1 MKTTAGY
8 GLSKPRGCMKVIARK
23 GGNPMDHPTSGLK
36 EIIAS
41 SFTARPALTAA
52 LSGTIFLSLFLSILP
67 PLVLQRAID
76 ALTEGKADS
85 SLLLFWGLL
94 YFILTALSGLSEGI
108 RETLITMF
116 GQAVTKRIRQA
127 MAAKL
132 SRLPAAFFTDRGEGS
147 TASLFVNDVD
157 TLEDL
162 FDSGIISMAVD
173 GCRLFS
179 ILAAVYW
186 LSFGLFLLLLAA
198 LPFLFLLTRTF
209 QHHMLAAQIE
219 NRKAIA
225 ATNELI
231 PETCRNIRTIRL
243 LSCEYFMKKRYATA
257 IKKSFQSMEKTN
269 FYDSIYSPI
278 ILTTSALLVSLMAIL
293 SVSPEGATLFG
304 MTAGTAAALI
314 AYVGKIFSP
323 LESLGMEIE
332 NIQSAM
338 AGVHRIREFMEEEEM
353 ALPKEKGKKNDLHLR
368 ISHLS
373 FAYEKGHPLFKDF
386 NLTLESGCHLTLT
399 GRTGSG
405 KSTLFKLITGLCLPD
420 SGTIALFGMNPAAI
434 PPKERRKIFGIVSQ
448 SFPMIDGTVR
458 DQITLGDMRI
468 TDTMTASALRISG
481 LYETVMALPQ
491 KLDTPFQD
499 SLFSEGEKQLLS
511 IARALVFQPPL
522 LLLDEMNA
530 HLDSLTEQKVLRA
543 LSRASSHRTVLSISH
558 RLGKACQGPVLR
570 IGEGSG
576 EGKP

>member
-1 MKTTAGY
+1 ME
-8 GLSKPRGCMKVIARK
+8 VIARK

-41 SFTARPALTAA
+41 SFTAHPALTAA

-76 ALTEGKADS
+76 ALTAGKADS

-94 YFILTALSGLSEGI
+94 YFLLTALSGLSEGI

-116 GQAVTKRIRQA
+116 GQSVTKRIRQA

-132 SRLPAAFFTDRGEGS
+132 SRLPAAFFTGRGEGS

-157 TLEDL
+157 ALEDL

-173 GCRLFS
+173 SCRLLS

-209 QHHMLAAQIE
+209 QHHMLTAQIE

-225 ATNELI
+225 STNELI

-243 LSCEYFMKKRYATA
+243 LSCEYLMKKRYAAA

-278 ILTTSALLVSLMAIL
+278 ILTTSALLISLMAIL

-332 NIQSAM
+332 NIQSAL
-338 AGVHRIREFMEEEEM
+338 AGVHRIRAFMEEEEM
-353 ALPKEKGKKNDLHLR
+353 TLPEEKGKKSDLPLR

-373 FAYEKGHPLFKDF
+373 FSYEKGHPLFKDF
-386 NLTLESGCHLTLT
+386 SLTLESGCHLTLT

-405 KSTLFKLITGLCLPD
+405 K
-420 SGTIALFGMNPAAI
+420 
-434 PPKERRKIFGIVSQ
+434 
-448 SFPMIDGTVR
+448 
-458 DQITLGDMRI
+458 
-468 TDTMTASALRISG
+468 
-481 LYETVMALPQ
+481 
-491 KLDTPFQD
+491 
-499 SLFSEGEKQLLS
+499 
-511 IARALVFQPPL
+511 
-522 LLLDEMNA
+522 
-530 HLDSLTEQKVLRA
+530 A
-543 LSRASSHRTVLSISH
+543 LSSNSLPASICLTAVPLPSS
-558 RLGKACQGPVLR
+558 A
-570 IGEGSG
+570 
-576 EGKP
+576 

>member
-1 MKTTAGY
+1 MSNLNDFNREAK
-8 GLSKPRGCMKVIARK
+8 
-23 GGNPMDHPTSGLK
+23 
-36 EIIAS
+36 
-41 SFTARPALTAA
+41 AA
-52 LSGTIFLSLFLSILP
+52 LW
-67 PLVLQRAID
+67 VALQW
-76 ALTEGKADS
+76 
-85 SLLLFWGLL
+85 LLLAVPTGLVCGAVGTAFHLAVEHVTEWRADHIWLLWLLPVAGLAIVAL
-94 YFILTALSGLSEGI
+94 YKVTGCEGMGTNNVIRAVHSGESVSPLLVPAIFFGTVLTHLCGGSAGREGAALQMGGSIGYNI
-108 RETLITMF
+108 
-116 GQAVTKRIRQA
+116 
-127 MAAKL
+127 AKL
-132 SRLPAAFFTDRGEGS
+132 FRFSDHDRRTATACGMAAFF
-147 TASLFVNDVD
+147 
-157 TLEDL
+157 
-162 FDSGIISMAVD
+162 
-173 GCRLFS
+173 
-179 ILAAVYW
+179 
-186 LSFGLFLLLLAA
+186 
-198 LPFLFLLTRTF
+198 
-209 QHHMLAAQIE
+209 
-219 NRKAIA
+219 
-225 ATNELI
+225 
-231 PETCRNIRTIRL
+231 
-243 LSCEYFMKKRYATA
+243 
-257 IKKSFQSMEKTN
+257 
-269 FYDSIYSPI
+269 
-278 ILTTSALLVSLMAIL
+278 SALFGTPL
-293 SVSPEGATLFG
+293 SATLFG
-304 MTAGTAAALI
+304 IMVEDVGLAFSVAFVPGFAAALI

-353 ALPKEKGKKNDLHLR
+353 ALPAGNGKKSDLPLC

-386 NLTLESGCHLTLT
+386 SLTLESGCHLTLT

-468 TDTMTASALRISG
+468 TDTMTVSALRISG

-499 SLFSEGEKQLLS
+499 SLFSEGEKQLLA

-530 HLDSLTEQKVLRA
+530 HLDSLTEQKVFRA

-570 IGEGSG
+570 IGEGRG
-576 EGKP
+576 EGRP

>member
-1 MKTTAGY
+1 
-8 GLSKPRGCMKVIARK
+8 
-23 GGNPMDHPTSGLK
+23 MDHPTSGLK

-41 SFTARPALTAA
+41 SFTAHPALTAA
-52 LSGTIFLSLFLSILP
+52 LSGTIVLSLFLSILP

-76 ALTEGKADS
+76 ALTDGKADS

-132 SRLPAAFFTDRGEGS
+132 SRLPAAFFTGRGEGS

-173 GCRLFS
+173 SCRLFS

-243 LSCEYFMKKRYATA
+243 LSCEYFMKKRYAAA

-278 ILTTSALLVSLMAIL
+278 ILTTSALLISLMAIL
-293 SVSPEGATLFG
+293 SVSPKGATLFG

-353 ALPKEKGKKNDLHLR
+353 ALPKEKGKKNDLPLR

-373 FAYEKGHPLFKDF
+373 FSYEKGHPLFKDF
-386 NLTLESGCHLTLT
+386 SLTLESGCHLTLT

-405 KSTLFKLITGLCLPD
+405 KSTLFKLITGLYLPD

-499 SLFSEGEKQLLS
+499 SLFSEGEKQLLA

-530 HLDSLTEQKVLRA
+530 HLDSLTEQKVFRA

-570 IGEGSG
+570 IGEGRG
-576 EGKP
+576 EGRP

>member
-1 MKTTAGY
+1 MKI
-8 GLSKPRGCMKVIARK
+8 IARK

-41 SFTARPALTAA
+41 SLTARPALTAA
-52 LSGTIFLSLFLSILP
+52 LSGTIVLSLFLSILP

-76 ALTEGKADS
+76 ALAAEKAES

-116 GQAVTKRIRQA
+116 GQSVTKRIRQA

-132 SRLPAAFFTDRGEGS
+132 SRLPAAFFTGRGEGS

-157 TLEDL
+157 ALEDL

-198 LPFLFLLTRTF
+198 LPFLFLLTRAF

-243 LSCEYFMKKRYATA
+243 LSCEYFMKKRYAAA

-278 ILTTSALLVSLMAIL
+278 ILTTSALLISLMAIL

-353 ALPKEKGKKNDLHLR
+353 ALPEEKGKKNDLPLR

-373 FAYEKGHPLFKDF
+373 FSYEKDHPLFKDF
-386 NLTLESGCHLTLT
+386 SLTLESGCHLTLT

-499 SLFSEGEKQLLS
+499 SLFSEGEKQLLA
-511 IARALVFQPPL
+511 IARTLVFQPPL

-530 HLDSLTEQKVLRA
+530 HLDSLTEQKVLSA

-558 RLGKACQGPVLR
+558 RMESAGQGPVLR
-570 IGEGSG
+570 IGEGRG
-576 EGKP
+576 EGRP

>member
-1 MKTTAGY
+1 
-8 GLSKPRGCMKVIARK
+8 MKVIARK
-23 GGNPMDHPTSGLK
+23 GGNPMNHPTSGLK

-41 SFTARPALTAA
+41 SFTAHPALTAA
-52 LSGTIFLSLFLSILP
+52 LSGTIVLSLFLSILP

-76 ALTEGKADS
+76 ALTDGKADS

-116 GQAVTKRIRQA
+116 GQSVTKRIRQA

-132 SRLPAAFFTDRGEGS
+132 SRLPAAFFTGRGEGS

-186 LSFGLFLLLLAA
+186 LSFGLFLLLLAS

-243 LSCEYFMKKRYATA
+243 LSCEYFMKKRYAAA

-293 SVSPEGATLFG
+293 SVSPEGASLFG

-353 ALPKEKGKKNDLHLR
+353 ALPKEKGKKNDLPLR

-373 FAYEKGHPLFKDF
+373 FSYEKGHPLFKDF
-386 NLTLESGCHLTLT
+386 SLTLEAGCHLTLT

-405 KSTLFKLITGLCLPD
+405 KSTLFKLITGLYLPD

-522 LLLDEMNA
+522 LLLDEMTA

-570 IGEGSG
+570 IGEGRG
-576 EGKP
+576 EGRP

>member
-1 MKTTAGY
+1 
-8 GLSKPRGCMKVIARK
+8 MKVIARK

-52 LSGTIFLSLFLSILP
+52 LSGTIVLSLFLSILP

-76 ALTEGKADS
+76 ALTAGKAES

-132 SRLPAAFFTDRGEGS
+132 SRLPAAFFTGRGEGS

-243 LSCEYFMKKRYATA
+243 LSCEYFMKKRYAAA

-278 ILTTSALLVSLMAIL
+278 ILTTSALLISLMAIL
-293 SVSPEGATLFG
+293 SVSPRGASLFG

-353 ALPKEKGKKNDLHLR
+353 ALPEEKGKKNDLPLR

-373 FAYEKGHPLFKDF
+373 FSYEKDHPLFKDF
-386 NLTLESGCHLTLT
+386 SLTLESGCHLTLT

-499 SLFSEGEKQLLS
+499 SLFSEGEKQLLA
-511 IARALVFQPPL
+511 IARTLVFQPPL

-530 HLDSLTEQKVLRA
+530 HLDSLTEQKVLSA

-558 RLGKACQGPVLR
+558 RMESAGQGPVLR
-570 IGEGSG
+570 IGEGRG
-576 EGKP
+576 EGRP

>member
-1 MKTTAGY
+1 
-8 GLSKPRGCMKVIARK
+8 
-23 GGNPMDHPTSGLK
+23 MDHPTSGLK

-41 SFTARPALTAA
+41 SFTTHPALTAA
-52 LSGTIFLSLFLSILP
+52 LSGTIVLSLFLSILP

-76 ALTEGKADS
+76 ALADGKADS

-132 SRLPAAFFTDRGEGS
+132 SRLPAAFFTGRGEGS

-173 GCRLFS
+173 SCRLFS

-198 LPFLFLLTRTF
+198 LPFLFLLTRAF

-243 LSCEYFMKKRYATA
+243 LSCEYFMKKRYAAA

-278 ILTTSALLVSLMAIL
+278 ILTTSALLISLMAIL

-353 ALPKEKGKKNDLHLR
+353 ALPKEKGKKNDLPLR

-386 NLTLESGCHLTLT
+386 SLTLEAGCHLTLT

-530 HLDSLTEQKVLRA
+530 HLDSLTEQKVFRA

-570 IGEGSG
+570 IGEGRG
-576 EGKP
+576 EGRP

>member
-1 MKTTAGY
+1 M
-8 GLSKPRGCMKVIARK
+8 
-23 GGNPMDHPTSGLK
+23 NHPTSGLK

-41 SFTARPALTAA
+41 SFTAHPALTAA

-76 ALTEGKADS
+76 ALTAGKADS

-116 GQAVTKRIRQA
+116 GQSVTKRIRQA

-132 SRLPAAFFTDRGEGS
+132 SRLPAAFFTGRGEGS

-157 TLEDL
+157 ALEDL

-173 GCRLFS
+173 SCRLFS

-198 LPFLFLLTRTF
+198 LPFLFLLTRAF

-243 LSCEYFMKKRYATA
+243 LSCEYFMKKRYAAA

-278 ILTTSALLVSLMAIL
+278 ILTTSALLISLMAIL
-293 SVSPEGATLFG
+293 SVSPEGASLFG

-353 ALPKEKGKKNDLHLR
+353 ALPKEKGKKNDLPLC

-373 FAYEKGHPLFKDF
+373 FAYEKDHPLFKDF
-386 NLTLESGCHLTLT
+386 SLTLEAGCHLTLT

-405 KSTLFKLITGLCLPD
+405 KSTLFKLITGLYLPD

-530 HLDSLTEQKVLRA
+530 HLDSLTEQKVFRA

-570 IGEGSG
+570 IGEGRG
-576 EGKP
+576 EGRP

>member
-1 MKTTAGY
+1 
-8 GLSKPRGCMKVIARK
+8 
-23 GGNPMDHPTSGLK
+23 MDHPTSGLK

-41 SFTARPALTAA
+41 SFTAHPALTAA

-76 ALTEGKADS
+76 ALTAGKADS

-116 GQAVTKRIRQA
+116 GQVVTKRIRQA

-132 SRLPAAFFTDRGEGS
+132 SRLPAAFFTGRGEGS

-173 GCRLFS
+173 SCRLFS

-198 LPFLFLLTRTF
+198 LPFLFLLTRAF

-243 LSCEYFMKKRYATA
+243 LSCEYFMKKRYAAA

-278 ILTTSALLVSLMAIL
+278 ILTTSALLISLMAIL

-353 ALPKEKGKKNDLHLR
+353 ALPKEKGKKNDLPLR

-373 FAYEKGHPLFKDF
+373 FSYEKDHPLFKDF
-386 NLTLESGCHLTLT
+386 SLTLEAGCHLTLT

-405 KSTLFKLITGLCLPD
+405 KSTLFKLITGLYLPD

-468 TDTMTASALRISG
+468 TDTMTASVLRISG

-491 KLDTPFQD
+491 KLDTPFED

-530 HLDSLTEQKVLRA
+530 HLDSLTEQKVLSA
-543 LSRASSHRTVLSISH
+543 LSRASSHRTVLSIYH

-570 IGEGSG
+570 IGEGRG
-576 EGKP
+576 EERP

>member
-1 MKTTAGY
+1 
-8 GLSKPRGCMKVIARK
+8 
-23 GGNPMDHPTSGLK
+23 MDHPTSGLK

-41 SFTARPALTAA
+41 SFTAHPALTAA
-52 LSGTIFLSLFLSILP
+52 LSGTIVLSLFLSILP

-76 ALTEGKADS
+76 ALTDGKADS

-132 SRLPAAFFTDRGEGS
+132 SRLPAAFFTGRGEGS

-173 GCRLFS
+173 SCRLFS

-243 LSCEYFMKKRYATA
+243 LSCEYFMKKRYAAA

-278 ILTTSALLVSLMAIL
+278 ILTTSALLISLMAIL
-293 SVSPEGATLFG
+293 SVSPKGATLFG

-353 ALPKEKGKKNDLHLR
+353 ALPKEKGKKNDLPLR

-373 FAYEKGHPLFKDF
+373 FSYEKGHPLFKDF
-386 NLTLESGCHLTLT
+386 SLTLESGCHLTLT

-468 TDTMTASALRISG
+468 TDTMTVSALRISG

-499 SLFSEGEKQLLS
+499 SLFSEGEKQLLA

-530 HLDSLTEQKVLRA
+530 HLDSLTEQKVFRA

-570 IGEGSG
+570 IGEGRG
-576 EGKP
+576 EGRP

>member
-1 MKTTAGY
+1 
-8 GLSKPRGCMKVIARK
+8 
-23 GGNPMDHPTSGLK
+23 MDHPTSGLK

-41 SFTARPALTAA
+41 SFTAHPALTAA

-76 ALTEGKADS
+76 ALAAGKADS

-116 GQAVTKRIRQA
+116 GQSVTKRIRQA

-132 SRLPAAFFTDRGEGS
+132 SRLPAAFFTGRGEGS

-157 TLEDL
+157 ALEDL

-225 ATNELI
+225 STNELI

-243 LSCEYFMKKRYATA
+243 LSCENFMKKKYAAA
-257 IKKSFQSMEKTN
+257 IIRSFQSMEKTN

-278 ILTTSALLVSLMAIL
+278 ILTTSALLISLMAIL
-293 SVSPEGATLFG
+293 SVSPEGASLFG

-353 ALPKEKGKKNDLHLR
+353 ALPEEKGKKNDLPLR

-373 FAYEKGHPLFKDF
+373 FSYEKDHPLFKDF
-386 NLTLESGCHLTLT
+386 SLTLEAGCHLTLT

-405 KSTLFKLITGLCLPD
+405 KSTLFKLITGLYLPD

-491 KLDTPFQD
+491 KLDTPFED

-558 RLGKACQGPVLR
+558 RMEGAGQGPVLR
-570 IGEGSG
+570 IGEGRG
-576 EGKP
+576 EGRP

>member
-1 MKTTAGY
+1 
-8 GLSKPRGCMKVIARK
+8 
-23 GGNPMDHPTSGLK
+23 MDHPTSGLK

-41 SFTARPALTAA
+41 SFTAHPALTAA

-76 ALTEGKADS
+76 ALTAGKAES

-116 GQAVTKRIRQA
+116 GQSVTKRIRQA

-132 SRLPAAFFTDRGEGS
+132 SRLPAAFFTGRGEGS

-173 GCRLFS
+173 SCRLFS

-186 LSFGLFLLLLAA
+186 LSFGLFLLLLAT

-243 LSCEYFMKKRYATA
+243 LSCEYFMKKRYAAA

-278 ILTTSALLVSLMAIL
+278 ILTTSALLISLMAIL

-353 ALPKEKGKKNDLHLR
+353 ALPKEKGKKNDLPLR

-373 FAYEKGHPLFKDF
+373 FSYEKGHPLFKDF
-386 NLTLESGCHLTLT
+386 SLTLESGCHLTLT

-468 TDTMTASALRISG
+468 TDTMTVSALRISG

-499 SLFSEGEKQLLS
+499 SLFSEGEKQLLA

-530 HLDSLTEQKVLRA
+530 HLDSLTEQKVFRA

-570 IGEGSG
+570 IGEGRG
-576 EGKP
+576 EGRP

>member
-1 MKTTAGY
+1 
-8 GLSKPRGCMKVIARK
+8 MKVIARK

-132 SRLPAAFFTDRGEGS
+132 SRLPAAFFTGRGEGS

-157 TLEDL
+157 ALEDL

-198 LPFLFLLTRTF
+198 LPFLFLLTRAF

-225 ATNELI
+225 TTNELI

-243 LSCEYFMKKRYATA
+243 LSCEYFMKKKYAAA

-278 ILTTSALLVSLMAIL
+278 ILTTSALLISLMAIF
-293 SVSPEGATLFG
+293 SVSPEGASLFG

-353 ALPKEKGKKNDLHLR
+353 ALPKEKGKKNDLPLR

-373 FAYEKGHPLFKDF
+373 FSYEKGHPLFKDF
-386 NLTLESGCHLTLT
+386 SLTLEAGCHLTLT

-405 KSTLFKLITGLCLPD
+405 KSTLFKLITGLYLPD

-530 HLDSLTEQKVLRA
+530 HLDSLTEQKVLAA

-570 IGEGSG
+570 IGEGRG
-576 EGKP
+576 EGRP

>member
-1 MKTTAGY
+1 
-8 GLSKPRGCMKVIARK
+8 
-23 GGNPMDHPTSGLK
+23 MDHPTSGLK

-41 SFTARPALTAA
+41 SFTAHPALTAA
-52 LSGTIFLSLFLSILP
+52 LSGTIVLSLFLSILP

-76 ALTEGKADS
+76 ALTNGKAES

-132 SRLPAAFFTDRGEGS
+132 SRLPAAFFTGRGEGS

-173 GCRLFS
+173 SCRLFS

-243 LSCEYFMKKRYATA
+243 LSCEYFMNKRYAAA

-278 ILTTSALLVSLMAIL
+278 ILTTSALLISLMAIL
-293 SVSPEGATLFG
+293 SVSPEGAALFG

-353 ALPKEKGKKNDLHLR
+353 ALPKEKGKKNDLPLR

-373 FAYEKGHPLFKDF
+373 FSYEKDHPLFKDF
-386 NLTLESGCHLTLT
+386 SLTLEAGCHLTLT

-405 KSTLFKLITGLCLPD
+405 KSTLFKLITGLYLPD

-511 IARALVFQPPL
+511 IARALIFQPPL

-558 RLGKACQGPVLR
+558 RMESACQGPVLR

-576 EGKP
+576 EGRP

>member
-1 MKTTAGY
+1 
-8 GLSKPRGCMKVIARK
+8 
-23 GGNPMDHPTSGLK
+23 MDHPTSGLK

-41 SFTARPALTAA
+41 SFTAHPALTAA
-52 LSGTIFLSLFLSILP
+52 LSGTIVLSLFLSILP

-76 ALTEGKADS
+76 ALTDGKADS

-94 YFILTALSGLSEGI
+94 YFLLTALSGLSEGI

-116 GQAVTKRIRQA
+116 GQSVTKRIRQA

-132 SRLPAAFFTDRGEGS
+132 SRLPAAFFTGRGEGS

-173 GCRLFS
+173 SCRLFS

-243 LSCEYFMKKRYATA
+243 LSCEYFMKKRYAAA

-278 ILTTSALLVSLMAIL
+278 ILTTSALLISLMAIL

-338 AGVHRIREFMEEEEM
+338 AGVHRIREFMEEAEM
-353 ALPKEKGKKNDLHLR
+353 ALPKEKGKKNDLPLR

-373 FAYEKGHPLFKDF
+373 FSYEKGHPLFKDF
-386 NLTLESGCHLTLT
+386 SLTLEAGCHLTLT

-405 KSTLFKLITGLCLPD
+405 KSTLFKLITGLYLPD

-491 KLDTPFQD
+491 KLDTPFQG

-530 HLDSLTEQKVLRA
+530 HLDSLTEQKVMDA

-558 RLGKACQGPVLR
+558 RLGKACQEPVLR
-570 IGEGSG
+570 IGEGRG
-576 EGKP
+576 EGRP

>member
-1 MKTTAGY
+1 
-8 GLSKPRGCMKVIARK
+8 
-23 GGNPMDHPTSGLK
+23 MDHPTSGLK

-41 SFTARPALTAA
+41 SFTAHPALTAA

-76 ALTEGKADS
+76 ALAAGKADS

-116 GQAVTKRIRQA
+116 GQSVTKRIRQA

-132 SRLPAAFFTDRGEGS
+132 SRLPAAFFTGRGEGS

-157 TLEDL
+157 ALEDL

-225 ATNELI
+225 STNELI

-243 LSCEYFMKKRYATA
+243 LSCENFMKKKYAAA
-257 IKKSFQSMEKTN
+257 IIRSFQSMEKTN

-278 ILTTSALLVSLMAIL
+278 ILTTSALLISLMAIL
-293 SVSPEGATLFG
+293 SVSPEGASLFG

-353 ALPKEKGKKNDLHLR
+353 ALPEEKGKKNDLPLR

-373 FAYEKGHPLFKDF
+373 FSYEKDHPLFKDF
-386 NLTLESGCHLTLT
+386 SLTLEAGCHLTLT

-405 KSTLFKLITGLCLPD
+405 KSTLFKLITGLYLPD

-468 TDTMTASALRISG
+468 TDTMTASVLRISG

-491 KLDTPFQD
+491 KLDTPFED

-511 IARALVFQPPL
+511 IARALVFQPPI

-530 HLDSLTEQKVLRA
+530 HLDSLTEQKVMDA

-558 RLGKACQGPVLR
+558 RLVKACQGPVLC
-570 IGEGSG
+570 IGEGRG
-576 EGKP
+576 EGRP

>member
-1 MKTTAGY
+1 
-8 GLSKPRGCMKVIARK
+8 
-23 GGNPMDHPTSGLK
+23 MDHPTSGLK

-41 SFTARPALTAA
+41 SFTAHPALTAA

-76 ALTEGKADS
+76 ALADGKADS

-132 SRLPAAFFTDRGEGS
+132 SRLPAAFFTGRGEGS

-173 GCRLFS
+173 SCRLFS

-225 ATNELI
+225 STNELI

-243 LSCEYFMKKRYATA
+243 LSCENFMKKRYAAA

-278 ILTTSALLVSLMAIL
+278 ILTTSALLISLMAIL

-353 ALPKEKGKKNDLHLR
+353 ALPKEKGKKNDLPLR

-373 FAYEKGHPLFKDF
+373 FAYEKDHPLFKDF
-386 NLTLESGCHLTLT
+386 SLTLESGCHLTLT

-405 KSTLFKLITGLCLPD
+405 KSTLFKLITGLYLPD

-499 SLFSEGEKQLLS
+499 SLFSEGEKQLLA

-558 RLGKACQGPVLR
+558 RMESACQGPVLR

-576 EGKP
+576 EGRP

>member
-1 MKTTAGY
+1 M
-8 GLSKPRGCMKVIARK
+8 
-23 GGNPMDHPTSGLK
+23 
-36 EIIAS
+36 
-41 SFTARPALTAA
+41 
-52 LSGTIFLSLFLSILP
+52 
-67 PLVLQRAID
+67 
-76 ALTEGKADS
+76 
-85 SLLLFWGLL
+85 
-94 YFILTALSGLSEGI
+94 
-108 RETLITMF
+108 
-116 GQAVTKRIRQA
+116 
-127 MAAKL
+127 
-132 SRLPAAFFTDRGEGS
+132 
-147 TASLFVNDVD
+147 D

-173 GCRLFS
+173 SCRLFS

-186 LSFGLFLLLLAA
+186 LSSGLFLLLLAA

-231 PETCRNIRTIRL
+231 PETCHNIRTIRL
-243 LSCEYFMKKRYATA
+243 LSCENFMKKKYAAA
-257 IKKSFQSMEKTN
+257 ITRSFQSMEKTN

-278 ILTTSALLVSLMAIL
+278 ILTTSALLISLMAIL
-293 SVSPEGATLFG
+293 SVSPEGAALFG

-353 ALPKEKGKKNDLHLR
+353 ALPAGNGKKSDLPLR

-386 NLTLESGCHLTLT
+386 SLTLEAGCHLTLT

-405 KSTLFKLITGLCLPD
+405 KSTLFKLITGLYLPD

-576 EGKP
+576 EGRP

>member
-1 MKTTAGY
+1 
-8 GLSKPRGCMKVIARK
+8 
-23 GGNPMDHPTSGLK
+23 MDHPTSGLK

-41 SFTARPALTAA
+41 SFTAHPALTAA
-52 LSGTIFLSLFLSILP
+52 LSGTIVLSLFLSILP

-76 ALTEGKADS
+76 ALTEGKAES

-116 GQAVTKRIRQA
+116 GQSVTKRIRQA

-132 SRLPAAFFTDRGEGS
+132 SRLPAAFFTSRGEGS

-198 LPFLFLLTRTF
+198 LPFLFLLTRAF

-243 LSCEYFMKKRYATA
+243 LSCEYFMKKRYAAA

-278 ILTTSALLVSLMAIL
+278 ILTTSALLISLMAIL
-293 SVSPEGATLFG
+293 SVSPRGASLFG

-353 ALPKEKGKKNDLHLR
+353 ALPKEKGKKNDLPLR

-386 NLTLESGCHLTLT
+386 SLTLEAGCHLTLT

-405 KSTLFKLITGLCLPD
+405 KSTLFKLITGLYLPD

-530 HLDSLTEQKVLRA
+530 HLDSLTEQKVLDA

-570 IGEGSG
+570 IGEGRE

>member
-1 MKTTAGY
+1 
-8 GLSKPRGCMKVIARK
+8 
-23 GGNPMDHPTSGLK
+23 
-36 EIIAS
+36 
-41 SFTARPALTAA
+41 
-52 LSGTIFLSLFLSILP
+52 
-67 PLVLQRAID
+67 
-76 ALTEGKADS
+76 
-85 SLLLFWGLL
+85 
-94 YFILTALSGLSEGI
+94 
-108 RETLITMF
+108 MF

-132 SRLPAAFFTDRGEGS
+132 SRLPAAFFTGRGEGS

-173 GCRLFS
+173 SCRLFS

-198 LPFLFLLTRTF
+198 LPFLFLLTRAF

-243 LSCEYFMKKRYATA
+243 LSCEYFMKKRYAAA

-278 ILTTSALLVSLMAIL
+278 ILTTSALLISLMAIL

-353 ALPKEKGKKNDLHLR
+353 ALPKEKGKKNDLPLR

-386 NLTLESGCHLTLT
+386 SLTLEAGCHLTLT

-491 KLDTPFQD
+491 KLDTPFED

-558 RLGKACQGPVLR
+558 RLGNACQGPVLR
-570 IGEGSG
+570 IGEGRG
-576 EGKP
+576 EGRP

>member
-1 MKTTAGY
+1 
-8 GLSKPRGCMKVIARK
+8 
-23 GGNPMDHPTSGLK
+23 MDHPTSGLK

-41 SFTARPALTAA
+41 SFTTHPALTAA
-52 LSGTIFLSLFLSILP
+52 LSGTIVLSLFLSILP

-76 ALTEGKADS
+76 ALADGKADS

-132 SRLPAAFFTDRGEGS
+132 SRLPAAFFTGRGEGS

-173 GCRLFS
+173 SCRLFS

-198 LPFLFLLTRTF
+198 LPFLFLLTRAF

-243 LSCEYFMKKRYATA
+243 LSCEYFMKKRYAAA

-278 ILTTSALLVSLMAIL
+278 ILTTSALLISLMAIL

-353 ALPKEKGKKNDLHLR
+353 ALPKEKGKKNDLPLR

-386 NLTLESGCHLTLT
+386 SLTLEAGCHLTLT

-499 SLFSEGEKQLLS
+499 SLFSEGEKQLLA

-530 HLDSLTEQKVLRA
+530 HLDSLTEQKVLSA

-558 RLGKACQGPVLR
+558 RLGKACQGPVLC
-570 IGEGSG
+570 IGEGRG
-576 EGKP
+576 EGRP

>member
-1 MKTTAGY
+1 M
-8 GLSKPRGCMKVIARK
+8 LM
-23 GGNPMDHPTSGLK
+23 NHNTSGLK

-41 SFTARPALTAA
+41 SLTARPALTAA
-52 LSGTIFLSLFLSILP
+52 LAGTIVLSLFLSILP

-76 ALTEGKADS
+76 ALAAGEAKS

-94 YFILTALSGLSEGI
+94 YFLLTALSSLSEGA

-132 SRLPAAFFTDRGEGS
+132 SRLPAAFFTSRGEGS

-157 TLEDL
+157 ALEDL

-173 GCRLFS
+173 SCRIFS

-225 ATNELI
+225 STNELI

-243 LSCEYFMKKRYATA
+243 LSCENFMKKKYAAA
-257 IKKSFQSMEKTN
+257 ITRSFQSMEKTN

-278 ILTTSALLVSLMAIL
+278 ILTTSALLISLMAIL
-293 SVSPEGATLFG
+293 SVSPGGATLFG

-338 AGVHRIREFMEEEEM
+338 AGVHRIREFMEEKEM
-353 ALPKEKGKKNDLHLR
+353 ALPEEREKKNALPLR

-386 NLTLESGCHLTLT
+386 SLTLEAGCHLTLT

-405 KSTLFKLITGLCLPD
+405 KSTLFKLITGLYLPD

-458 DQITLGDMRI
+458 DQITLGDPRI
-468 TDTMTASALRISG
+468 TDAMTASALKVSG

-491 KLDTPFQD
+491 KLDTPFED

-530 HLDSLTEQKVLRA
+530 HLDSLTEQKVMDA

-558 RLGKACQGPVLR
+558 RMESACQGPVLR
-570 IGEGSG
+570 IGEGRG
-576 EGKP
+576 EGRP

>member
-1 MKTTAGY
+1 
-8 GLSKPRGCMKVIARK
+8 MKVIARK

-41 SFTARPALTAA
+41 SLTARPALTAA
-52 LSGTIFLSLFLSILP
+52 LSGTIVLSLFLSILP

-76 ALTEGKADS
+76 ALTNGKAES

-132 SRLPAAFFTDRGEGS
+132 SRLPAAFFTGRGEGS

-243 LSCEYFMKKRYATA
+243 LSCEYFMKKRYAAA

-278 ILTTSALLVSLMAIL
+278 ILTTSALLISLMAIL
-293 SVSPEGATLFG
+293 SVSPRGASLFG

-338 AGVHRIREFMEEEEM
+338 AGVHRIRAFMEEEEM
-353 ALPKEKGKKNDLHLR
+353 TLPAGNGKKSDLPLR

-373 FAYEKGHPLFKDF
+373 FSYEKDHPLFKDF
-386 NLTLESGCHLTLT
+386 SLTLEAGCHLTLT

-405 KSTLFKLITGLCLPD
+405 KSTLFKLITGLYLPD

-499 SLFSEGEKQLLS
+499 SLFSEGEKQLLA

-558 RLGKACQGPVLR
+558 RLGKTCQGPVLH
-570 IGEGSG
+570 IGEGRG
-576 EGKP
+576 EGRP

>member
-1 MKTTAGY
+1 
-8 GLSKPRGCMKVIARK
+8 MKVIARK

-41 SFTARPALTAA
+41 SLTARPALTAA
-52 LSGTIFLSLFLSILP
+52 LSGTIVLSLFLSILP

-76 ALTEGKADS
+76 ALTDGKADS

-94 YFILTALSGLSEGI
+94 YFLLTALSGLSEGI

-116 GQAVTKRIRQA
+116 GQSVTKRIRQA

-132 SRLPAAFFTDRGEGS
+132 SRLPAAFFTGRGEGS

-157 TLEDL
+157 ALEDL

-173 GCRLFS
+173 SCRLFS

-225 ATNELI
+225 STNELI

-243 LSCEYFMKKRYATA
+243 LSCEYFMKKRYAAA

-278 ILTTSALLVSLMAIL
+278 ILTTSALLISLMAIL

-353 ALPKEKGKKNDLHLR
+353 ALPAGNGKKSDLPLC

-373 FAYEKGHPLFKDF
+373 FSYEKDHPLFKDF
-386 NLTLESGCHLTLT
+386 SLTLESGCHLTLT

-405 KSTLFKLITGLCLPD
+405 KSTLFKLITGLYLPD

-570 IGEGSG
+570 IGEGRG
-576 EGKP
+576 EGRP

>member
-1 MKTTAGY
+1 
-8 GLSKPRGCMKVIARK
+8 
-23 GGNPMDHPTSGLK
+23 MDHPTSGLK

-41 SFTARPALTAA
+41 SFTAHPALTAA

-76 ALTEGKADS
+76 ALTNGKAES

-132 SRLPAAFFTDRGEGS
+132 SRLPAAFFTGRGEGS

-173 GCRLFS
+173 SCRLFS
-179 ILAAVYW
+179 ILVAVYW

-198 LPFLFLLTRTF
+198 LPFLFLLTRAF

-243 LSCEYFMKKRYATA
+243 LSCEYFMKKRYAAA

-278 ILTTSALLVSLMAIL
+278 ILTTSALLISLMAIL

-353 ALPKEKGKKNDLHLR
+353 ALPKEKGKKNDLPLR

-373 FAYEKGHPLFKDF
+373 FAYEKDHPLFKDF
-386 NLTLESGCHLTLT
+386 SLTLEAGCHLTLT

-468 TDTMTASALRISG
+468 TDSMTASALRISG

-499 SLFSEGEKQLLS
+499 SLFSEGEKQLLA

-530 HLDSLTEQKVLRA
+530 HLDSLTEQKVLDA

-576 EGKP
+576 EGRP

>member
-1 MKTTAGY
+1 
-8 GLSKPRGCMKVIARK
+8 
-23 GGNPMDHPTSGLK
+23 MDHPTSGLK

-41 SFTARPALTAA
+41 SFTAHPALTAA
-52 LSGTIFLSLFLSILP
+52 LSGTIVLSLFLSILP

-76 ALTEGKADS
+76 ALTDGKADS

-132 SRLPAAFFTDRGEGS
+132 SRLPAAFFTGRGEGS

-173 GCRLFS
+173 SCRLFS

-243 LSCEYFMKKRYATA
+243 LSCEYFMKKRYAAA
-257 IKKSFQSMEKTN
+257 IKKSFQSMEKTD

-278 ILTTSALLVSLMAIL
+278 ILTTSALLISLMAIL
-293 SVSPEGATLFG
+293 SVSPKGATLFG

-353 ALPKEKGKKNDLHLR
+353 ALPKEKGKKNDLPLR

-373 FAYEKGHPLFKDF
+373 FSYEKGHPLFKDF
-386 NLTLESGCHLTLT
+386 SLTLESGCHLTLT

-468 TDTMTASALRISG
+468 TDTMTVSALRISG

-499 SLFSEGEKQLLS
+499 SLFSEGEKQLLA

-530 HLDSLTEQKVLRA
+530 HLDSLTEQKVFRA

-570 IGEGSG
+570 IGEGRG
-576 EGKP
+576 EGRP

>member
-1 MKTTAGY
+1 
-8 GLSKPRGCMKVIARK
+8 MKVIARK
-23 GGNPMDHPTSGLK
+23 EGNPMDHPTSGLK

-41 SFTARPALTAA
+41 SLTAHPALTAA

-76 ALTEGKADS
+76 ALADGKADS

-132 SRLPAAFFTDRGEGS
+132 SRLPAAFFTGRGEGS

-173 GCRLFS
+173 SCRLFS

-186 LSFGLFLLLLAA
+186 LSFGLFLLLLTA

-243 LSCEYFMKKRYATA
+243 LSCEYFMKKRYAAA

-278 ILTTSALLVSLMAIL
+278 ILTTSALLISLMAIF
-293 SVSPEGATLFG
+293 SVSPEGASLFG

-353 ALPKEKGKKNDLHLR
+353 ALPKEKGKKNDLPLR

-373 FAYEKGHPLFKDF
+373 FSYEKGHPLFKDF
-386 NLTLESGCHLTLT
+386 SLTLESGCHLTLT

-405 KSTLFKLITGLCLPD
+405 KSTLFKLITGLYLPD

-458 DQITLGDMRI
+458 DQITLGDVRI

-499 SLFSEGEKQLLS
+499 SLFSEGEKQLLA

-558 RLGKACQGPVLR
+558 RLEKACQGPVLR

-576 EGKP
+576 EGRP

>member
-1 MKTTAGY
+1 
-8 GLSKPRGCMKVIARK
+8 
-23 GGNPMDHPTSGLK
+23 
-36 EIIAS
+36 
-41 SFTARPALTAA
+41 
-52 LSGTIFLSLFLSILP
+52 
-67 PLVLQRAID
+67 
-76 ALTEGKADS
+76 
-85 SLLLFWGLL
+85 
-94 YFILTALSGLSEGI
+94 
-108 RETLITMF
+108 
-116 GQAVTKRIRQA
+116 
-127 MAAKL
+127 
-132 SRLPAAFFTDRGEGS
+132 
-147 TASLFVNDVD
+147 
-157 TLEDL
+157 
-162 FDSGIISMAVD
+162 
-173 GCRLFS
+173 
-179 ILAAVYW
+179 
-186 LSFGLFLLLLAA
+186 
-198 LPFLFLLTRTF
+198 
-209 QHHMLAAQIE
+209 
-219 NRKAIA
+219 
-225 ATNELI
+225 
-231 PETCRNIRTIRL
+231 
-243 LSCEYFMKKRYATA
+243 
-257 IKKSFQSMEKTN
+257 
-269 FYDSIYSPI
+269 
-278 ILTTSALLVSLMAIL
+278 MAIL

-353 ALPKEKGKKNDLHLR
+353 ALPKEKGKKNDLPLR

-373 FAYEKGHPLFKDF
+373 FAYEKDHPLFKDF
-386 NLTLESGCHLTLT
+386 SLTLESGCHLTLT

-405 KSTLFKLITGLCLPD
+405 KSTLFKLITGLYLPD

-499 SLFSEGEKQLLS
+499 SLFSEGEKQLLA

-558 RLGKACQGPVLR
+558 RMESACQGPVLR

-576 EGKP
+576 EGRP

>member
-1 MKTTAGY
+1 
-8 GLSKPRGCMKVIARK
+8 
-23 GGNPMDHPTSGLK
+23 MDHPTSGLK

-41 SFTARPALTAA
+41 SFTAHPALTAA

-76 ALTEGKADS
+76 ALADGKADS

-116 GQAVTKRIRQA
+116 GQSVTKRIRQT

-132 SRLPAAFFTDRGEGS
+132 SRLPAAFFTGRGEGS

-157 TLEDL
+157 ALEDL

-173 GCRLFS
+173 SCRLFS

-243 LSCEYFMKKRYATA
+243 LSCENFMKKKYAAA
-257 IKKSFQSMEKTN
+257 IARSFQSMEKTN

-278 ILTTSALLVSLMAIL
+278 ILTTSALLISLMAIF
-293 SVSPEGATLFG
+293 SVSPEGASLFG

-353 ALPKEKGKKNDLHLR
+353 ALPKEKGKKNDLPLC

-373 FAYEKGHPLFKDF
+373 FSYEKGHPLFKDF
-386 NLTLESGCHLTLT
+386 SLTLESGCHLTLT

-405 KSTLFKLITGLCLPD
+405 KSTLFKLITGLYLPD

-448 SFPMIDGTVR
+448 SFPIIDGTVR

-491 KLDTPFQD
+491 KLDTPFED
-499 SLFSEGEKQLLS
+499 SLFQKEKSSSL
-511 IARALVFQPPL
+511 PL
-522 LLLDEMNA
+522 PGPWY
-530 HLDSLTEQKVLRA
+530 S
-543 LSRASSHRTVLSISH
+543 SRPSSFWM
-558 RLGKACQGPVLR
+558 K
-570 IGEGSG
+570 
-576 EGKP
+576 

>member
-1 MKTTAGY
+1 
-8 GLSKPRGCMKVIARK
+8 MKVIARK

-76 ALTEGKADS
+76 ALTAGKAES

-116 GQAVTKRIRQA
+116 GQSVTKRIRQA

-132 SRLPAAFFTDRGEGS
+132 SRLPAAFFTSRGEGS

-173 GCRLFS
+173 SCRLFS

-225 ATNELI
+225 STNELI

-243 LSCEYFMKKRYATA
+243 LSCEYFMKKRYAAA

-278 ILTTSALLVSLMAIL
+278 ILTTSALLISLMAIF
-293 SVSPEGATLFG
+293 SVSPRGATLFG

-353 ALPKEKGKKNDLHLR
+353 ALPAGNGKKSDLPLC

-386 NLTLESGCHLTLT
+386 SLTLESGCHLTLT
-399 GRTGSG
+399 GRTG
-405 KSTLFKLITGLCLPD
+405 

-468 TDTMTASALRISG
+468 IDTMTASALRISG

-530 HLDSLTEQKVLRA
+530 HLDSLTEQKVLDA

-570 IGEGSG
+570 IGEGRE

>member
-1 MKTTAGY
+1 
-8 GLSKPRGCMKVIARK
+8 
-23 GGNPMDHPTSGLK
+23 MDHPTSGLK

-41 SFTARPALTAA
+41 SFTAHPALTAA
-52 LSGTIFLSLFLSILP
+52 LSGTIVLSLFLSILP

-76 ALTEGKADS
+76 ALTNGKAES

-132 SRLPAAFFTDRGEGS
+132 SRLPAAFFTGRGEGS

-173 GCRLFS
+173 SCRLFS

-198 LPFLFLLTRTF
+198 LPFLFLLTRAF

-231 PETCRNIRTIRL
+231 PETCLNIRTIRL
-243 LSCEYFMKKRYATA
+243 LSCEYFMKKRYAAA

-278 ILTTSALLVSLMAIL
+278 ILTTSALLISLMAIL

-353 ALPKEKGKKNDLHLR
+353 ALPKEKGKKNDLPLR

-386 NLTLESGCHLTLT
+386 SLTLEAGCHLTLT

-405 KSTLFKLITGLCLPD
+405 KSTLFKLITGLYLPD

-530 HLDSLTEQKVLRA
+530 HLDSLTEQKVLAA

-570 IGEGSG
+570 IGEGRG
-576 EGKP
+576 EGRP

>member
-1 MKTTAGY
+1 
-8 GLSKPRGCMKVIARK
+8 
-23 GGNPMDHPTSGLK
+23 MDHPTSGLK

-41 SFTARPALTAA
+41 SFTTHPALTAA
-52 LSGTIFLSLFLSILP
+52 LSGTIVLSLFLSILP

-76 ALTEGKADS
+76 ALADGKADS

-132 SRLPAAFFTDRGEGS
+132 SRLPAAFFTGRGEGS

-173 GCRLFS
+173 SCRLFS

-198 LPFLFLLTRTF
+198 LPFLFLLTRAF

-243 LSCEYFMKKRYATA
+243 LSCEYFMKKRYAAA

-278 ILTTSALLVSLMAIL
+278 ILTTSALLISLMAIL

-353 ALPKEKGKKNDLHLR
+353 ALPKEKGKKNDLPLR

-386 NLTLESGCHLTLT
+386 SLTLEAGCHLTLT

-420 SGTIALFGMNPAAI
+420 SGTIALFGMNPATI

-530 HLDSLTEQKVLRA
+530 HLDSLTEQKVLAA

-570 IGEGSG
+570 IGEGRG
-576 EGKP
+576 EGRP

>member
-1 MKTTAGY
+1 MKI
-8 GLSKPRGCMKVIARK
+8 IARK

-41 SFTARPALTAA
+41 SLTARPALTAA
-52 LSGTIFLSLFLSILP
+52 LSGTIVLSLFLSILP

-76 ALTEGKADS
+76 ALAAEKAES

-116 GQAVTKRIRQA
+116 GQSVTKRIRQA

-132 SRLPAAFFTDRGEGS
+132 SRLPAAFFTGRGEGS

-157 TLEDL
+157 ALEDL

-225 ATNELI
+225 STNELI

-243 LSCEYFMKKRYATA
+243 LSCEYFMKKRYAAA

-278 ILTTSALLVSLMAIL
+278 ILTTSALLISLMAIL
-293 SVSPEGATLFG
+293 SVSPEGASLFG

-323 LESLGMEIE
+323 LEGLGMEIE

-353 ALPKEKGKKNDLHLR
+353 ALPKEKGKKNDLPLR

-373 FAYEKGHPLFKDF
+373 FSYEKGHPLFKDF
-386 NLTLESGCHLTLT
+386 SLTLEAGCHLTLT

-405 KSTLFKLITGLCLPD
+405 KSTLFKLITGLYLPD
-420 SGTIALFGMNPAAI
+420 SGTIALFGMNPTAI

-499 SLFSEGEKQLLS
+499 SLFSEGEKQLLA

-570 IGEGSG
+570 IGEGRG
-576 EGKP
+576 EGRP

>member
-1 MKTTAGY
+1 
-8 GLSKPRGCMKVIARK
+8 
-23 GGNPMDHPTSGLK
+23 MDHPTSGLK

-41 SFTARPALTAA
+41 SFTAHPALTAA
-52 LSGTIFLSLFLSILP
+52 LSGTIVLSLFLSILP

-76 ALTEGKADS
+76 ALADGKADS

-132 SRLPAAFFTDRGEGS
+132 SRLPAAFFTGRGEGS

-173 GCRLFS
+173 SCRLFS

-225 ATNELI
+225 STNELI

-243 LSCEYFMKKRYATA
+243 LSCENFMKKRYAAA

-278 ILTTSALLVSLMAIL
+278 ILTTSALLISLMAIL

-353 ALPKEKGKKNDLHLR
+353 ALPKEKGKKNDLPLR

-373 FAYEKGHPLFKDF
+373 FAYEKDHPLFKDF
-386 NLTLESGCHLTLT
+386 SLTLESGCHLTLT

-405 KSTLFKLITGLCLPD
+405 KSTLFKLITGLYLPD

-499 SLFSEGEKQLLS
+499 SLFSEGEKQLLA

-558 RLGKACQGPVLR
+558 RMESACQGPVLR

-576 EGKP
+576 EGRP

>member
-1 MKTTAGY
+1 
-8 GLSKPRGCMKVIARK
+8 
-23 GGNPMDHPTSGLK
+23 MDHPTSGLK

-41 SFTARPALTAA
+41 SFTAHPALTAA
-52 LSGTIFLSLFLSILP
+52 LSGTIVLSLFLSILP

-76 ALTEGKADS
+76 ALTNGKAES

-132 SRLPAAFFTDRGEGS
+132 SRLPAAFFTGRGEGS

-173 GCRLFS
+173 SCRLFS

-198 LPFLFLLTRTF
+198 LPFLFLLTRAF

-219 NRKAIA
+219 NRKAIT

-243 LSCEYFMKKRYATA
+243 LSCEYFMKKRYAAA

-278 ILTTSALLVSLMAIL
+278 ILTTSALLISLMAIL
-293 SVSPEGATLFG
+293 SVSPEGAALFG

-353 ALPKEKGKKNDLHLR
+353 ALPKEKGKKNDLPLR

-386 NLTLESGCHLTLT
+386 SLTLEAGCHLTLT

-405 KSTLFKLITGLCLPD
+405 KSTLFKLITGLYLPD

-530 HLDSLTEQKVLRA
+530 HLDSLTEQKVLAA

-570 IGEGSG
+570 IGEGRG
-576 EGKP
+576 EGRP